1 MFILFIAP
9 DDTIAATAEKIF
21 KDNLKNVYIETGNL
35 EDAVPVAKKYESK
48 ADVIITRGGTVAHLL
63 DAGIKTP
70 IIELL
75 VTGQDIADSIR
86 RALDITEGRNK
97 KVAVITF
104 RNMVHS
110 FEAFSDLL
118 KIDIQKYY
126 LSKGEV
132 PDQRIMEA
140 VSKGAEV
147 IIGGVITAGA
157 ARKLGFK
164 AVEIRSG
171 VDSILQSLR
180 EAENIVNTR
189 NREQKRN
196 RTTAAILETSHDGVL
211 SIDSENN
218 ILIINNSARYLL
230 DLKNISL
237 QDVPVRSVSKQ
248 LGLDS
253 SLRGVETSGKLCRIN
268 NRDLL
273 INTVPLKISNKIIGA
288 VSSFQDVTIIQKIE
302 GKIRKKLTEK
312 GLNAKIRFSDIIGDS
327 EILNNTVCE
336 AESYAEVDSSVLI
349 YGESGVGKEMFAQ
362 SIHNASGRSKEPFV
376 AVNCAALPENLIES
390 ELFGYA
396 PGAFT
401 GASREGKTGLF
412 ELAHKGTIFLDEISE
427 LPVQIQGRLLR
438 VIQEREIM
446 KIGDDRVIP
455 IDVRII
461 ASSNK
466 HFADIIE
473 KGEFRED
480 LFWRLNVLHISIP
493 PLRDRKDDIP
503 ALFNHFLSEFLGSD
517 CKNLAFSDIS
527 LDILKDYEWRGN
539 IRELKNFSERVSVR
553 CRNSSVTDFDIKHLL
568 DPDND
573 LILNTN
579 NEKTDIKKALSQ
591 AGGNKTIAARFL
603 GMHRSTL
610 WRKIKE
616 YKII

>member
-9 DDTIAATAEKIF
+9 DDTIAGTAEKIF
-21 KDNLKNVYIETGNL
+21 RDNLKNVYIETGNL
-35 EDAVPVAKKYESK
+35 EEAVPLAKKYESK
-48 ADVIITRGGTVAHLL
+48 ADVIITRGGTVAHLI
-63 DAGIKTP
+63 DAGIMTP
-70 IIELL
+70 IVELL
-75 VTGQDIADSIR
+75 VTGQDIADSIK
-86 RALDITEGRNK
+86 RALDITEGENK

-104 RNMVHS
+104 RNMIHS

-126 LSKGEV
+126 LSKGES
-132 PDQRIMEA
+132 PDQRIIES
-140 VSKGAEV
+140 VSKGADV
-147 IIGGVITAGA
+147 IIGGVITAAA

-189 NREQKRN
+189 NREKKRN
-196 RTTAAILETSHDGVL
+196 RITAAILETSHDGVL

-218 ILIINNSARYLL
+218 ILNINNSARELL
-230 DLKNISL
+230 GLKSNSL
-237 QDVPVRSVSKQ
+237 TDVLLKPISKQ

-253 SLRGVETSGKLCRIN
+253 SLRGEEIAGKLCRIN

-273 INTVPLKISNKIIGA
+273 INTVPLKISDKIIGA

-302 GKIRKKLTEK
+302 GKIRKKLTAK
-312 GLNAKIRFSDIIGDS
+312 GLNAKIRFSDIIGNS
-327 EILNNTVCE
+327 ETLNNTLCE

-362 SIHNASGRSKEPFV
+362 SIHNASRRSHEPFV

-412 ELAHKGTIFLDEISE
+412 ELAHKGTVFLDEISE

-493 PLRDRKDDIP
+493 PLRDRKEDIP
-503 ALFNHFLSEFLGSD
+503 VLFNHFLSEFSGSD

-527 LDILKDYEWRGN
+527 LDILKDYQWRGN

-553 CRNSSVTDFDIKHLL
+553 CRNTSVTDYDIKHLL

-573 LILNTN
+573 LAFQTN
-579 NEKTDIKKALSQ
+579 NEKTDIKKALKK

-610 WRKIKE
+610 WRKMKE